1 MGFQGFGNIGDE
13 AILTGIEAALRGL
26 DGRVVT
32 VFSGPRPEEVAAF
45 PDAQRLVTARHLPT
59 LSAFRALRRVDLLLL
74 AGGGIFNDHW
84 TGVVPRYAA
93 WVVAARLAGARVAW
107 IGVGVGPLRRW
118 WTRALARLAAR
129 VSTLVLVRDPGSAAL
144 LGAAGHPQVVPDP
157 ALFNPLR
164 PAPSATS
171 ATSQVG
177 FILRAPATGDRARQA
192 ALVEGIS
199 DAIASAAAREL
210 DPIILTMGAEV
221 DAPFVEEVHASL
233 ARRELAG
240 VRTESLGPTPAA
252 ALDRIGG
259 LDGLIS
265 VRLHGLLLGAMAGV
279 PTVPIAY
286 DEKVRAA
293 ADLLA
298 IGDLVVPLAD
308 VGRVDLLAHL
318 EEAGSVVRRDA
329 LQERIVELRSRSA
342 DVGAMIVT
350 IGGRM

>member
-32 VFSGPRPEEVAAF
+32 VFSGPRPEGVAAF
-45 PDAQRLVTARHLPT
+45 PDAQRVVTARHLPT
-59 LSAFRALRRVDLLLL
+59 LAALRALRRVDLLVL

-84 TGVVPRYAA
+84 SGVVPRYTA
-93 WVVAARLAGARVAW
+93 WVIAARLAGARVAW
-107 IGVGVGPLRRW
+107 IGVGVGPLRRS

-129 VSTLVLVRDPGSAAL
+129 VSTLVLVRDPGSATL
-144 LGAAGHPQVVPDP
+144 LGAAEHTHVIPDP
-157 ALFNPLR
+157 ALFNPFR
-164 PAPSATS
+164 PVPS

-177 FILRAPATGDRARQA
+177 FVLRGPATGDRARRSA
-192 ALVEGIS
+192 MVEGIS
-199 DAIASAAAREL
+199 DAIAAAAARGL
-210 DPIILTMGAEV
+210 DPVILTMGAEV
-221 DAPFVEEVHASL
+221 DAPFVDEVQASL
-233 ARRELAG
+233 ARRDLAG
-240 VRTESLGPTPAA
+240 IRTESLGPTPAA

-265 VRLHGLLLGAMAGV
+265 VRLHGLLLGALAGV

-308 VGRVDLLAHL
+308 VGRVDLLARL
-318 EEAGSVVRRDA
+318 EEAGEVVRREA
-329 LQERIVELRSRSA
+329 LQERIVELRSRSV
-342 DVGAMIVT
+342 DVGAMIIG
-350 IGGRM
+350 IGGRT